1 MAAIN
6 LNKEQFQQM
15 AEGGKP
21 ILVDFWA
28 PWCGYCRRIGPAYEK
43 IADEYGDRLTV
54 AKVNIDEEAALAE
67 AAQIEVIPTLV
78 LYRDGKAV
86 DSIVNPGSKAAIDQ
100 FIQEAMAKYGGGIPG
115 RNSCPRHDRGG
126 RRAGRLYGGALCSQG
141 RAGYTGAGETLGRRA
156 DGPDGGDRQL
166 SRL

>member
-28 PWCGYCRRIGPAYEK
+28 PWCGYEK

-100 FIQEAMAKYGGGIPG
+100 FIQEAMAK
-115 RNSCPRHDRGG
+115 
-126 RRAGRLYGGALCSQG
+126 
-141 RAGYTGAGETLGRRA
+141 
-156 DGPDGGDRQL
+156 
-166 SRL
+166 